1 MRISADQSI
10 AGYPVFGVR
19 EFVRKYRFT
28 NLFTKAAEAA
38 LALSSEAAADFLS
51 ELVDLGFIEKSGE
64 QNGNQLFRLTSNGQA
79 LANASAA
86 RPIHRKTAERVLAQF
101 LERVHR
107 VNATSEYLYQVK
119 DVILFGSMLSE
130 AERLGDVDVAIKL
143 KPKVIETKALEAW
156 STARRDAAEAAGRYF
171 HTLFE
176 WGLWPRHEVH
186 LQLKAGSRSLSLH
199 ELEEIQNIPDLC
211 YRVLLGDPEQLA
223 ASMPSGRAI

>member
-1 MRISADQSI
+1 MRISAGQSI
-10 AGYPVFGVR
+10 ARYPAFVVR
-19 EFVRKYRFT
+19 EFVRAYRST
-28 NLFTKAAEAA
+28 NFFTKAAENV
-38 LALSSEAAADFLS
+38 LALSSEATADFLS
-51 ELVDLGFIEKSGE
+51 QLGDLGFIEKSDE

-86 RPIHRKTAERVLAQF
+86 KPIHRKTAERVLAQF

-119 DVILFGSMLSE
+119 DVILFGSMLTE
-130 AERLGDVDVAIKL
+130 AEQLGDVDVAIKL
-143 KPKVIETKALEAW
+143 QPKVSETKAFEAW
-156 STARRDAAEAAGRYF
+156 SMARRDGAEEAGRYF
-171 HTLFE
+171 RTLFE
-176 WGLWPRHEVH
+176 WGIWPRHEVH

-223 ASMPSGRAI
+223 ASMPTGRAI

>member
-10 AGYPVFGVR
+10 AGYPVFVVR
-19 EFVRKYRFT
+19 EFVRRYRFT
-28 NLFTKAAEAA
+28 NFFTKAAEAA

-51 ELVDLGFIEKSGE
+51 KLVDLGFIEKSDE

-79 LANASAA
+79 LANASATK
-86 RPIHRKTAERVLAQF
+86 PIHRKTAERVLAQF

-130 AERLGDVDVAIKL
+130 AEQLSDVDVAIKL
-143 KPKVIETKALEAW
+143 QPKVSETKALEAW
-156 STARRDAAEAAGRYF
+156 SMARRDAAEAAGRYF

-176 WGLWPRHEVH
+176 WGIWPRHEVH
-186 LQLKAGSRSLSLH
+186 LQLKARSRSLSLH

-211 YRVLLGDPEQLA
+211 YRVLLGDPEQLV
-223 ASMPSGRAI
+223 ASRPGGRAI